1 MKTHDYWETIFN
13 MAKCLLTGLNYII
26 IKGSSGI
33 LNIANVKSR
42 KGGCKMLLKFW
53 DNE

>member
-1 MKTHDYWETIFN
+1 MITGKRFLIWLN
-13 MAKCLLTGLNYII
+13 VCLTGLNYII

-33 LNIANVKSR
+33 LNIANVESR
-42 KGGCKMLLKFW
+42 KGGCKMLLTFW